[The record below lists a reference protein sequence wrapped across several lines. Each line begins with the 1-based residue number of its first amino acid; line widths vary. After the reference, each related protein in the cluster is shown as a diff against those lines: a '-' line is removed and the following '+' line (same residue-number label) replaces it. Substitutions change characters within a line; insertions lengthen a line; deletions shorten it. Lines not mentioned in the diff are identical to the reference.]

1 MEKWNPKNLFCRQIP
16 QKRLNKKHWVKLLA
30 LNYASDLACTQPWE
44 YITCWFYFCLRNYTK
59 AGIRV
64 GLRNAQHLWRVIMFY
79 DIFFST
85 LFAEVAKLKARII
98 RIQKKKK
105 RRNKMLLQFYFVH
118 TSYFKVKQ
126 LSMTKWS
133 HEDKRIAAVFVD
145 NLM

>member
-105 RRNKMLLQFYFVH
+105 GGIKCCYNFISCIHHILRSN
-118 TSYFKVKQ
+118 SYPWQNEVMK
-126 LSMTKWS
+126 TK
-133 HEDKRIAAVFVD
+133 E
-145 NLM
+145 